1 MAQELASR
9 PVMFMARKDVLRN
22 CASICPT
29 PNAPITCGIATNT
42 LELVNMAVK
51 KAASAALVASQRA
64 AKENCGAE
72 VVDEMLVIRLKRGPH
87 CE

>member
-29 PNAPITCGIATNT
+29 PNAPITCGIATLT
-42 LELVNMAVK
+42 MELVNMAVK
-51 KAASAALVASQRA
+51 NAASAATVASHRA
-64 AKENCGAE
+64 ATENCGVE
-72 VVDEMLVIRLKRGPH
+72 VVDVMLVI
-87 CE
+87 